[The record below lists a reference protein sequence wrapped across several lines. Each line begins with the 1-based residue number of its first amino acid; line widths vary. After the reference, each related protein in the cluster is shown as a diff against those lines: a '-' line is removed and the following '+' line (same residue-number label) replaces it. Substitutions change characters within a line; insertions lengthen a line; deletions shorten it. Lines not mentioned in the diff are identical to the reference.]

1 VLRKLCKIPAS
12 GMSVKERPAPQQP
25 ADADE
30 WGSFWRY

>member
-1 VLRKLCKIPAS
+1 VLRKLRKIPAS

-30 WGSFWRY
+30 WGSFRRY